1 MFKLKGVV
9 EYAMEVPK
17 AETNATPFVTYS
29 ILALTFLVQSYMLVI
44 PDMDA
49 LVVFESYSLI
59 PVYLFQLRQMDTIVT
74 YMFLH
79 GNFMHMIVNSIA
91 LLGAGFMVEREIG
104 HIRFLVT
111 FIASGV
117 IAGVVHCLL
126 NSESGIPL
134 VGSSVAVF
142 GIIALMFLLMPFKLT
157 YTLVVPLPSVIV
169 GLMLTLVEISAVW
182 FSTDSGIAHDVH
194 IIGFLVGGFSA
205 FVIDQKKALRGLF
218 IAVIVLLAL
227 YYIAT
232 YFNLMPSPVIPQV

>member
-9 EYAMEVPK
+9 DYAMEVPIPDEK
-17 AETNATPFVTYS
+17 ATPIITYA
-29 ILALTFLVQSYMLVI
+29 ILAVTFLVQAYMLFI

-59 PVYLFQLRQMDTIVT
+59 PVYLFQLKQLDTIVT

-79 GNFMHMIVNSIA
+79 GNFVHMIVNSIA
-91 LLGAGFMVEREIG
+91 LLGAGYMVEKEIG
-104 HIRFLVT
+104 HIRFFIT
-111 FIASGV
+111 FIVSGV
-117 IAGVVHCLL
+117 ISGVVHCFL
-126 NSESGIPL
+126 NPESGIPL
-134 VGSSVAVF
+134 VGSSGAVF

-157 YTLVVPLPSVIV
+157 YTLIVPLPSVIV

-205 FVIDQKKALRGLF
+205 FAIDQKKALRGLF
-218 IAVIVLLAL
+218 IALVVLLAL
-227 YYIAT
+227 YYVASS
-232 YFNLMPSPVIPQV
+232 FNLMPSPVLPQV